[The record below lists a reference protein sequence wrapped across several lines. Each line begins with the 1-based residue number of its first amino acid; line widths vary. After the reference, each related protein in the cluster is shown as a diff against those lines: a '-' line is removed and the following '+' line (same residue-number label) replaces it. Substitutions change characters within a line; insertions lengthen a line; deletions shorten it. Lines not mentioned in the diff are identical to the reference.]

1 MTERGGGILT
11 FGCIVKTSKY
21 EREKGV
27 SAKKIERDRKYRGCT
42 K

>member
-1 MTERGGGILT
+1 MLT

-27 SAKKIERDRKYRGCT
+27 STKKSRHTGSKTDST
-42 K
+42 LHAL